1 MSFRQDG
8 LDALLAAIYKLEES
22 SKGLSP
28 EEIAHN
34 AGLSLEVGDTGI
46 LPFCL
51 SKSVLLV
58 SKDLDPL
65 EQRRWVLF
73 AIYLNCRD
81 SMQTLPEWT
90 SN

>member
-8 LDALLAAIYKLEES
+8 LDALLSAIQKIEES
-22 SKGLSP
+22 SKGLSS

-34 AGLSLEVGDTGI
+34 AGLSLEVGDTGT

-58 SKDLDPL
+58 SKDLNQL
-65 EQRRWVLF
+65 EQRRWILYT
-73 AIYLNCRD
+73 IYLKCQD
-81 SMQTLPEWT
+81 SMQALPEWT